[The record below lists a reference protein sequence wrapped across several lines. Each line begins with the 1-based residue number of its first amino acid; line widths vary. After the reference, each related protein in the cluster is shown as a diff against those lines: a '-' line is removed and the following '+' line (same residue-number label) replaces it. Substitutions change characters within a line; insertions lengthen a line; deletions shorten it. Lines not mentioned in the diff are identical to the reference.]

1 MKMKCFALY
10 FKNKS
15 SYFIRRNSQN
25 NASYSGINVCRR
37 KKILLFMAMF
47 EMLWQKLAVNPDA
60 CKGAKNWA
68 MNPIKKLIISVFI
81 S

>member
-1 MKMKCFALY
+1 
-10 FKNKS
+10 
-15 SYFIRRNSQN
+15 
-25 NASYSGINVCRR
+25 
-37 KKILLFMAMF
+37 MAMF